1 LFKFVILFEEK
12 ARCEKPAKLKK
23 SNRTTILLSPPG
35 AAPCILQH
43 FVAICFFRNGM
54 AELFAGSTEP
64 KVEQSFPCNQAMLNI
79 TVTGT
84 LYDCDE
90 LPCFVLAFKTLTKN
104 KVRIQNGSLSNQN
117 AHLSGWIHSLLYVRT
132 KRASIWGNVQT
143 VQFRHGHHIQIFC

>member
-1 LFKFVILFEEK
+1 MEFFVQICDPVRRDSEMRKTCKTKINHDCNTPIASSL
-12 ARCEKPAKLKK
+12 
-23 SNRTTILLSPPG
+23 
-35 AAPCILQH
+35 H
-43 FVAICFFRNGM
+43 FVAICFFRKGM
-54 AELFAGSTEP
+54 GELFAGSTAP
-64 KVEQSFPCNQAMLNI
+64 KVGQSFPCNQAMLNI

-90 LPCFVLAFKTLTKN
+90 LPCFVLAFKMLTKI

-132 KRASIWGNVQT
+132 KRGSIWGNVQT